1 MTDLLKPL
9 SVFHLFWLLRM
20 APVPIIV
27 LFVFLCKLTPFIGS
41 FKRHLSV
48 PDYVWIWLWTLLSEG
63 FQVTLSVLC
72 ADPGPSHGPFLL
84 QLLGGDLTPTS
95 LCRCWGGG
103 QWPWRVVDGLKNEGI
118 FRGPVFHSRSFNY
131 LTSKQAA
138 HLTAG
143 LWEETPVSGHTGSE
157 VTALI
162 TRLLKL
168 PDFEGILY

>member
-95 LCRCWGGG
+95 LCRCWGGAVNDHG
-103 QWPWRVVDGLKNEGI
+103 EWWMASRMRGFLEVLYSIQGPSTISLQSKLHISLLVFERKHLFQVTPALKWL
-118 FRGPVFHSRSFNY
+118 H
-131 LTSKQAA
+131 
-138 HLTAG
+138 
-143 LWEETPVSGHTGSE
+143 W
-157 VTALI
+157 
-162 TRLLKL
+162 
-168 PDFEGILY
+168 